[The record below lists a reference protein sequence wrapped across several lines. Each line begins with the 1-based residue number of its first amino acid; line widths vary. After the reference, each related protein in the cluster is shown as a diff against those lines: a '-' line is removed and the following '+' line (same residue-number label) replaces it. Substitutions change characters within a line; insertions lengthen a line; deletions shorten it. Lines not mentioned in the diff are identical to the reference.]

1 MDVMDSPLNLA
12 HQQSRKAERMLAA
25 GRYAEAIDCHG
36 KAAERL
42 GEAMKL
48 TQSEQALLSLELQRD
63 SHIKQQRLIHERWKR
78 AKREEKLRA
87 QIHPTSA
94 DREADPQLPM
104 KPFSDES
111 DGQKKLSTS
120 MEMSSLNQEEY
131 LRQIRKSCDR
141 EPDTLLFL
149 LEEKRVPSRT
159 YAVNKAP
166 KDDKIR
172 LEEQEM
178 KISELKR
185 LVDLLTAENER
196 LKKENK
202 QLKAENA
209 RLRKSPL
216 EKELDT
222 DSDFVKSDLW
232 CISQPSDNATN
243 AGKAKDIPIPNLP
256 PLEMPTQNISLD
268 DLPLLELSEEVVYN
282 LKEPLDNQ
290 KKISRDKL

>member
-1 MDVMDSPLNLA
+1 MDVMESPLNLA

-25 GRYAEAIDCHG
+25 GKYAEAIDCHG
-36 KAAERL
+36 KASDHL

-63 SHIKQQRLIHERWKR
+63 SHIKHQRLIHERWKR

-87 QIHPTSA
+87 QIHSTAA

-111 DGQKKLSTS
+111 DGQKTLSTS
-120 MEMSSLNQEEY
+120 AEMSSLNQEEY
-131 LRQIRKSCDR
+131 LRQIRNSCDR

-149 LEEKRVPSRT
+149 LEKKQVPSKT
-159 YAVNKAP
+159 CAGNKAP
-166 KDDKIR
+166 KDDKTRI
-172 LEEQEM
+172 EEQEM

-216 EKELDT
+216 VKELDME
-222 DSDFVKSDLW
+222 SDFVKSDLW

-268 DLPLLELSEEVVYN
+268 DLPLLELSEEVVCN

-290 KKISRDKL
+290 KKTSKDKL

>member
-1 MDVMDSPLNLA
+1 
-12 HQQSRKAERMLAA
+12 MLAA

-36 KAAERL
+36 KAADHL

-63 SHIKQQRLIHERWKR
+63 SHIKHQLLIHERWKR

-87 QIHPTSA
+87 QVHPKAA
-94 DREADPQLPM
+94 DRDADPHLPM
-104 KPFSDES
+104 KQFSDKS
-111 DGQKKLSTS
+111 DGQKTLSTS
-120 MEMSSLNQEEY
+120 TEMSSLNQEEY
-131 LRQIRKSCDR
+131 LRQIQNSYDR

-149 LEEKRVPSRT
+149 LEKRQVPLKT
-159 YAVNKAP
+159 CTGNKAP
-166 KDDKIR
+166 KDDKTKI
-172 LEEQEM
+172 EEQEM

-202 QLKAENA
+202 QLHAENA

-216 EKELDT
+216 EKELDI

-232 CISQPSDNATN
+232 CISQPPGNTTN

-256 PLEMPTQNISLD
+256 PLEMPAQDISLD
-268 DLPLLELSEEVVYN
+268 DLPLLELPEEVVCN
-282 LKEPLDNQ
+282 LKELLDNQ
-290 KKISRDKL
+290 KETSMDKL